1 MPQKK
6 YVVQIEGTDM
16 FLIGYNAQTPPE
28 SLFGNLSSAVEY
40 DTLEEAQTV
49 ASAVGGGT
57 VGTTKP
63 NH

>member
-1 MPQKK
+1 MNRT

-16 FLIGYNAQTPPE
+16 FLIGYNVQNPPE
-28 SLFGNLSSAVEY
+28 SIFGNLSNAIEYETLDAAVE
-40 DTLEEAQTV
+40 TAALIG
-49 ASAVGGGT
+49 SGT